1 MTNEMNDLLDKRID
15 KLFDKYPMSK
25 INVIRTDFLNV
36 MMEISQLTLDVS
48 MTGVGGGKRIYETN
62 KQYVAYLHWFRIN
75 YLLIAWSPYLIMNI
89 NLCNCICMARN
100 IEIYDNITRFSK
112 KYDNKIK
119 HLGIK
124 GVKCLKDVFREGMLF
139 FFLNSLFFIF
149 CFFLS

>member
-25 INVIRTDFLNV
+25 INVILTDYLNV
-36 MMEISQLTLDVS
+36 MMEISDLTLDVS

-62 KQYVAYLHWFRIN
+62 KQYVAYLHWVRIN

-119 HLGIK
+119 DLGIK
-124 GVKCLKDVFREGMLF
+124 GVKSLKDVFRQGILF
-139 FFLNSLFFIF
+139 FF
-149 CFFLS
+149 